1 MKKPVSLVLSCGGAR
16 GLAHIGIIEMLLK
29 HDYEIKSIAGSS
41 IGAIIGGF
49 YAAGKLDVYKKWVA
63 CLERI
68 DIIKLM
74 DFTFSPQ
81 GFIRGE
87 KVFKE
92 LELLI
97 QDCDIKDLPIPFA
110 AVATDLVNNQEVVFK
125 EGSLFKAIRAS
136 AAIPTIL
143 KPVIIDGKEY
153 VDGGVLNPVPIEH
166 VKRHADDL
174 LVVVNVNSP
183 VSCQEPHNIEIVE
196 KGSSNKNKIDFLRKK
211 WGIRFIEKKQPLSK
225 KLGFFDLLVK
235 SIDVMQD
242 RLTEVLLEK
251 HQPDILVEIS
261 RNSCNTFDFYK
272 ANELIDLGK
281 ESFETAYKKYLDKI
295 DILTLSE

>member
-16 GLAHIGIIEMLLK
+16 GLAHIGVIEILEK
-29 HDYEIKSIAGSS
+29 YGFEIKSIAGSS

-63 CLERI
+63 SLERI

-97 QDCDIKDLPIPFA
+97 QDCDIKDLPIPFSA
-110 AVATDLVNNQEVVFK
+110 IATDLINNKEVVFN
-125 EGSLFKAIRAS
+125 EGSLYKAIRAS
-136 AAIPTIL
+136 AAIPTIM
-143 KPVIIDGKEY
+143 KPVIIDHKEF

-166 VKRHADDL
+166 VQRFPNDI
-174 LVVVNVNSP
+174 LVVVNVNAP
-183 VSCQEPHNIEIVE
+183 IEYHLPNSCNLTE
-196 KGSSNKNKIDFLRKK
+196 KENSNKNKIDFLRKK
-211 WGIRFIEKKQPLSK
+211 WGIRFIEKKQPISK

-235 SIDVMQD
+235 SFDVMQD
-242 RLTEVLLEK
+242 RLTDVLLEK

-261 RNSCNTFDFYK
+261 RNTCNTFDFYK
-272 ANELIDLGK
+272 ANEMIDLGK
-281 ESFETAYKKYLDKI
+281 ESFKKAYENYQDKVNI
-295 DILTLSE
+295 SVTN